1 MNFSKH
7 VKPFEQFIFESLV
20 MGKRN
25 PRWMNFSRKIKSMSP
40 SPEVVSSPE
49 DEDKDIEVL
58 SWGST
63 VDPSKKYGV
72 IISSPSSEIPNEQIS
87 FWLED
92 PSLLQTIKK
101 WWNKK
106 GYVMEE
112 GEVPSS
118 GDDPEETPR
127 VYINFDKADQVIRD
141 LTSFFKEIP
150 L

>member
-49 DEDKDIEVL
+49 DEDEDIEVL

-72 IISSPSSEIPNEQIS
+72 IISSPSPEIPNEQIS
-87 FWLED
+87 FCYE
-92 PSLLQTIKK
+92 SIIVY
-101 WWNKK
+101 
-106 GYVMEE
+106 YVFIMW
-112 GEVPSS
+112 
-118 GDDPEETPR
+118 R
-127 VYINFDKADQVIRD
+127 
-141 LTSFFKEIP
+141 
-150 L
+150 

>member
-7 VKPFEQFIFESLV
+7 IKSFDQFIFESVV

-40 SPEVVSSPE
+40 PPEIVSSPG
-49 DEDKDIEVL
+49 DEDLEVL

-72 IISSPSSEIPNEQIS
+72 IISSPSSEFPGEQIS

-92 PSLLQTIKK
+92 PSLLQTIKN
-101 WWNKK
+101 WWDKK
-106 GYVMEE
+106 GYVMEP

-118 GDDPEETPR
+118 GDDPDKTPR
-127 VYINFDKADQVIRD
+127 VYINFDKADQIIKD

>member
-1 MNFSKH
+1 MNFSNH
-7 VKPFEQFIFESLV
+7 IKPFDQFIFESVV

-40 SPEVVSSPE
+40 PPEIVSSPG
-49 DEDKDIEVL
+49 DEDLEVL

-72 IISSPSSEIPNEQIS
+72 IISSPSSEFPGEQIS

-92 PSLLQTIKK
+92 PSLLQTIKN
-101 WWNKK
+101 WWDKK
-106 GYVMEE
+106 GYVMEP

-118 GDDPEETPR
+118 GDDPDKTPR
-127 VYINFDKADQVIRD
+127 VYINFDKADQIIKD

>member
-25 PRWMNFSRKIKSMSP
+25 PRWMNFSRKIKLMSP
-40 SPEVVSSPE
+40 SPEVVSPPE
-49 DEDKDIEVL
+49 DEDIEVL

-63 VDPSKKYGV
+63 IDPAKKYGV
-72 IISSPSSEIPNEQIS
+72 IISSPYPEIPNEQIS

-92 PSLLQTIKK
+92 PYLLQTIKK
-101 WWNKK
+101 WWDKK